1 MRRAGRLA
9 LAAVVVAGLA
19 AWTAAQ
25 MTSSPAPED
34 RLIAKALPADRPLSL
49 AVLGTSLSHGE
60 SWPDLLARRLSTC
73 LEHPVTIDV
82 IARPGA
88 ASDWGL
94 TQVGPLADLS
104 PDIALVEF
112 AINDADIL
120 DGLSLRAARR
130 NHAEIVSRLRDQGP
144 DTGIV
149 FMTMSPAHGLRGLI
163 RPQLGA
169 HYRQYRNLAE
179 ELDLG
184 LADLYPRW
192 LALPRVERGMA
203 GDGLHPDPDTAAA
216 LIVPPL
222 ADLLARTT
230 GHAGCGPA

>member
-9 LAAVVVAGLA
+9 LAAIVVAGLA
-19 AWTAAQ
+19 AWSAAQ
-25 MTSSPAPED
+25 MTPSPVPED
-34 RLIAKALPADRPLSL
+34 RLIAAALPADRPLSL

-60 SWPDLLARRLSTC
+60 SWPDRLAERLSAC
-73 LEHPVTIDV
+73 LDHPVTINV

-94 TQVGPLADLS
+94 TQIGALADPS

-112 AINDADIL
+112 AVNDADIL
-120 DGLSLRAARR
+120 DGLSLREARR
-130 NHAEIVSRLRDQGP
+130 NHAEIVSRLRDQSP

-163 RPQLGA
+163 RPRLGA
-169 HYRQYRNLAE
+169 HYRQYRDLAE

-192 LALPRVERGMA
+192 LTLPQAERGMA
-203 GDGLHPDPDTAAA
+203 EDGLHPDPDTAAA

-230 GHAGCGPA
+230 GHPGCGPA